1 PDDLVLPGRP
11 GEVAAPAQA
20 PTGTGRADGAAL
32 MRPPSPRPGPGA
44 PRSSPQR
51 SLREGAPA
59 PPAGA
64 GTPGYPYRAAP
75 VPAPGACGP
84 RGRAPAPARR
94 PRRGLQSRRVPSAS
108 VREHRSGRCGA
119 IGGLPRF
126 LGDSQVAL
134 GAGLLEQRAGEAPVA
149 QFVDPALL
157 AHVAEDPAQVLQRG
171 VVEGVAGPIGHRL
184 GDLGEL
190 IGGIAGKT

>member
-1 PDDLVLPGRP
+1 GRPGRGAPRVRLRHRGGLPLAGAPRRPGRARSHPLPPDDLVLPGRP

-75 VPAPGACGP
+75 VPAPGA
-84 RGRAPAPARR
+84 
-94 PRRGLQSRRVPSAS
+94 
-108 VREHRSGRCGA
+108 
-119 IGGLPRF
+119 
-126 LGDSQVAL
+126 
-134 GAGLLEQRAGEAPVA
+134 
-149 QFVDPALL
+149 
-157 AHVAEDPAQVLQRG
+157 
-171 VVEGVAGPIGHRL
+171 
-184 GDLGEL
+184 
-190 IGGIAGKT
+190 

>member
-1 PDDLVLPGRP
+1 LVLPGRP

-84 RGRAPAPARR
+84 RGRLA
-94 PRRGLQSRRVPSAS
+94 G
-108 VREHRSGRCGA
+108 
-119 IGGLPRF
+119 F
-126 LGDSQVAL
+126 LGDWQVAL

-149 QFVDPALL
+149 HFVDPALL

-190 IGGIAGKT
+190 IGGIAGKTDPD